1 MNAKNIKKFATR
13 KKSVLLTLFEKNS
26 YFLASLIF
34 ILGIGLCYVTD
45 SIIRDISPSC
55 FDILIMFDIS
65 NKSKINIFFT
75 KIFNGFFIDFL
86 IALILCLAALIFYLA
101 YEILKIIINAIRYI
115 RCIYHYC
122 YLPFSVDE
130 IKSGIM
136 NGIFSTPDEYLS
148 YIKNMLKWESAF
160 QKTYNDMFLK
170 DNYII
175 LEDSEIKKILH
186 NMVIAF
192 GSKPNAA
199 NLVDF
204 LKKVSNNCF
213 RLYAE
218 ITNPSYSYTE

>member
-1 MNAKNIKKFATR
+1 MNTKNIKKFATR
-13 KKSVLLTLFEKNS
+13 KKSVLLTLFEKNY

-45 SIIRDISPSC
+45 SIIRNILPSC
-55 FDILIMFDIS
+55 FDVLIIFDIS

-75 KIFNGFFIDFL
+75 KIFNGFFIDFI
-86 IALILCLAALIFYLA
+86 IALILCLA

-136 NGIFSTPDEYLS
+136 NGIFTTPDAYLS
-148 YIKNMLKWESAF
+148 YIKNMLRWESAF
-160 QKTYNDMFLK
+160 QKTHNDIFLT

-175 LEDSEIKKILH
+175 LKDSEVKKILH

-204 LKKVSNNCF
+204 LKRVSNNCVP
-213 RLYAE
+213 LYAE